1 MAQKSRAK
9 FEKRQKELARQ
20 DRQKLKRARR
30 AEARAGKP
38 EDASETPGD
47 TDPDAA
53 GYSDE
58 GDTPPPPDEP

>member
-1 MAQKSRAK
+1 LAQKSRAK

-38 EDASETPGD
+38 EDAPETPGD
-47 TDPDAA
+47 TDLDAA
-53 GYSDE
+53 GDE
-58 GDTPPPPDEP
+58 ADPTPPPDET